1 MTKQIK
7 SEAYHDKSKLCNL
20 PALTIESRA
29 QHYTFS
35 MNIIEIDSA
44 YVIALWKEQKALNLH
59 NALVL
64 IKSRIG

>member
-1 MTKQIK
+1 
-7 SEAYHDKSKLCNL
+7 
-20 PALTIESRA
+20 
-29 QHYTFS
+29 

-44 YVIALWKEQKALNLH
+44 YVIALWKEQQALNLH